1 MIIIQRYPAMFLFI
15 QTINV
20 KLAKTTSNMKK
31 VNLSW
36 KVSSN
41 MGTLSGV
48 VEKPVLVM
56 EMTCLGRLQKRSC
69 ANHTM

>member
-15 QTINV
+15 QSINV
-20 KLAKTTSNMKK
+20 KLAKTISNMKK
-31 VNLSW
+31 VNLTW

-48 VEKPVLVM
+48 VEMPVLVM

-69 ANHTM
+69 VNHIM